1 MTRSMNTAEAAADGS
16 AAPPRGVVRPRLTL
30 RDVVL
35 AARAVL
41 TEGGVDA
48 LTMSA
53 VATRLGVTPMA
64 LYRHVDGRA
73 ALLAA
78 VADSVLEEVGAAVD
92 ASVPWDDAVVMW
104 MADVRHRIV
113 ESPWTAQ
120 LIGTPTQIAPAW
132 AAALDRLLAVLER
145 GPLDDDARA
154 DALVW
159 IARTTVGVVLLEA
172 KSPLARPGHAVGTAL
187 ESALETASPEMARR
201 WERIDA
207 RLTSYRDDDLFE
219 DLVRQTRARLA
230 DAASARSCF
239 GKRERPVSKTAA
251 VDATAQAATQAAT
264 QAGADAQAP
273 ADLADLTDAQ
283 WRRIRTLLPLGDQ
296 RGAARADDRRVVD
309 GIRHRERTGVPW
321 RNVPAKY
328 GSWQTLY
335 GRHRRWAD
343 DGTWARVTQA
353 LDS

>member
-1 MTRSMNTAEAAADGS
+1 MNTAEAAAEGS

-187 ESALETASPEMARR
+187 ESALEMASPEMARR

-207 RLTSYRDDDLFE
+207 RLTSYQDDDLFE
-219 DLVRQTRARLA
+219 DLVRHTRARLA
-230 DAASARSCF
+230 GAVSVRSCF
-239 GKRERPVSKTAA
+239 GKRERPLSDPAAVDAA
-251 VDATAQAATQAAT
+251 VDATARAATR
-264 QAGADAQAP
+264 AGTEAQAP
-273 ADLADLTDAQ
+273 ADLADPADLTDAQ

-309 GIRHRERTGVPW
+309 GIRHRERTGVAW
-321 RNVPAKY
+321 RNVPARY

-335 GRHRRWAD
+335 GRHRRWAG

>member
-1 MTRSMNTAEAAADGS
+1 MNAAEAAERGPDE
-16 AAPPRGVVRPRLTL
+16 APRAPARPRLTL

-41 TEGGVDA
+41 GEGGVEA
-48 LTMSA
+48 LTMGA
-53 VATRLGVTPMA
+53 VAARLDVTPMA

-92 ASVPWDDAVVMW
+92 PATPWDDAVVMW

-120 LIGTPTQIAPAW
+120 LIGTATQIAPAW
-132 AAALDRLLAVLER
+132 AAALDRLLAALER

-172 KSPLARPGHAVGTAL
+172 KSPLARPGQAVGAAL
-187 ESALETASPEMARR
+187 ESALGSATPEMARR
-201 WERIDA
+201 WGRIDA
-207 RLTSYRDDDLFE
+207 RLARYQDDDLFE

-230 DAASARSCF
+230 EAARRPCF
-239 GKRERPVSKTAA
+239 GKRTVTQTRPGPRV
-251 VDATAQAATQAAT
+251 
-264 QAGADAQAP
+264 ADAGDIDLGD
-273 ADLADLTDAQ
+273 ADLSDAQ
-283 WRRIRTLLPLGDQ
+283 WRRVRAVLPPGDL

-309 GIRHRERTGVPW
+309 GIRYRERTGVPW
-321 RNVPAKY
+321 RNVPSRY

-335 GRHRRWAD
+335 GRHRRWSE
-343 DGTWARVTQA
+343 DGTWARVTA
-353 LDS
+353 AATVEA

>member
-1 MTRSMNTAEAAADGS
+1 MNIAAAGADVS
-16 AAPPRGVVRPRLTL
+16 AAPQRPVVRPRLTL

-35 AARAVL
+35 AARAVASA
-41 TEGGVDA
+41 GGVDA

-64 LYRHVDGRA
+64 LYRHVDDRA

-78 VADSVLEEVGAAVD
+78 VADSVLEEVGAGVD
-92 ASVPWDDAVVMW
+92 PSVPWDDAVVMW

-113 ESPWTAQ
+113 QSPWTAQ
-120 LIGTPTQIAPAW
+120 LIGTETQIAPAW

-172 KSPLARPGHAVGTAL
+172 KSPLARPGHAVGAAL

-201 WERIDA
+201 WARIDA
-207 RLTSYRDDDLFE
+207 RLASYRDDDLFD

-230 DAASARSCF
+230 AAVDGSCF
-239 GKRERPVSKTAA
+239 GKRDDGHIVPESTAGD
-251 VDATAQAATQAAT
+251 VPTTA
-264 QAGADAQAP
+264 GPGPDSP
-273 ADLADLTDAQ
+273 SDLTDAQ
-283 WRRIRTLLPLGDQ
+283 WRRVRALLPPGDQ

-321 RNVPAKY
+321 RNVPSRY

-335 GRHRRWAD
+335 GRHRRWSE
-343 DGTWARVTQA
+343 DGTWARVTEA

>member
-1 MTRSMNTAEAAADGS
+1 MTRSMNTAEADAEGP
-16 AAPPRGVVRPRLTL
+16 AAPTRTFARPRLTL

-41 TEGGVDA
+41 SEGGVDA

-78 VADSVLEEVGAAVD
+78 VADAALEEVGAAVD
-92 ASVPWDDAVVMW
+92 PSVPWDDAVVMW

-172 KSPLARPGHAVGTAL
+172 KSPLARPGQAVGTAL

-201 WERIDA
+201 WARIDT
-207 RLTSYRDDDLFE
+207 RLTSYQDDDLFE
-219 DLVRQTRARLA
+219 DLVRQTRARLS
-230 DAASARSCF
+230 DAAASRPCF
-239 GKRERPVSKTAA
+239 GKRNRPASDQVAA
-251 VDATAQAATQAAT
+251 E
-264 QAGADAQAP
+264 AP
-273 ADLADLTDAQ
+273 TDLTDTQ
-283 WRRIRTLLPLGDQ
+283 WRRIRALLPPGDQ

-309 GIRHRERTGVPW
+309 GIRYRERTGVPW
-321 RNVPAKY
+321 RNVPVRY

-335 GRHRRWAD
+335 GRHRRWSD
-343 DGTWARVTQA
+343 DGTWARVTEA